1 MNTFPTNE
9 GHMTCDVSKSP
20 VLESNLIFL
29 WVPKQRPW
37 LSMLVFRD
45 RMIESVSGYW
55 FVAHWGA
62 RTPEKHWLQQS
73 KSQKQFGNK
82 HWGPE
87 RSTLLESCSE
97 KLHLMLVVWVFLPL
111 IVRFFFFFTNNLQ
124 FSCGNCF
131 PIFPFNP
138 QHCCQS
144 SHFLS
149 WSFCIY

>member
-111 IVRFFFFFTNNLQ
+111 IVRFFFFLQ
-124 FSCGNCF
+124 IICSSAVET
-131 PIFPFNP
+131 IFLSTHNTAVKALI
-138 QHCCQS
+138 S
-144 SHFLS
+144 LS